1 MEIPSAIF
9 VTGTGTGIGKTLV
22 SAILTE
28 ALGADYWKPV
38 QAGNLDDTD
47 SHLVRELVTNS
58 ARIHPEA
65 YRLLK
70 ASSPHIAARE
80 EGINVSID
88 RIAEAVP
95 NTHGRPLVIEGAGGL
110 LVPLNQ
116 NEFVADLI
124 VRLGIP
130 VVLVSRNEL
139 GSINHSMLTALAC
152 SEKNIPVMGW
162 IFNDDY
168 LDYEDEIVDWSG
180 YPRLASIPFKQ
191 NPDRGFVAE
200 QAEKIRKVLTDG
212 I

>member
-9 VTGTGTGIGKTLV
+9 VTGTGTGIGKTLI

-47 SHLVRELVTNS
+47 SHLVRKLVS
-58 ARIHPEA
+58 KSSHIHPET

-80 EGINVSID
+80 EGVHVSID

-110 LVPLNQ
+110 MVPLNQ
-116 NEFVADLI
+116 DEFVSDLI
-124 VRLGIP
+124 IRLNIP
-130 VVLVSRNEL
+130 VVLVSRNLL

-152 SEKNIPVMGW
+152 REKNISVMGW

-168 LDYEDEIVDWSG
+168 LDYEDEIVGWSG
-180 YPRLASIPFKQ
+180 YPKLASIPFTK
-191 NPDRGFVAE
+191 NPDRAFVVE
-200 QAEKIRKVLTDG
+200 QADKVRKVLTAS

>member
-9 VTGTGTGIGKTLV
+9 VTGTSTGIGKTLI
-22 SAILTE
+22 SAVLTE

-38 QAGNLDDTD
+38 QAGNLDNTD
-47 SHLVRELVTNS
+47 SHLVRKLVTSS
-58 ARIHPEA
+58 AHVHPET

-80 EGINVSID
+80 EGVRVSLE
-88 RIAEAVP
+88 RIVESVP
-95 NTHGRPLVIEGAGGL
+95 DTHGRPLVIEGAGGL

-116 NEFVADLI
+116 DEFVADLI
-124 VRLGIP
+124 IRLKIP
-130 VVLVSRNEL
+130 VVLVSRNVL

-152 SEKNIPVMGW
+152 REKNIPVMGW

-168 LDYEDEIVDWSG
+168 LDYEDEIVSWSG
-180 YPRLASIPFKQ
+180 YPKLASIPFTK
-191 NPDRGFVAE
+191 NPDRTFVVE
-200 QAEKIRKVLTDG
+200 QADKFRKILTAG